1 MTEQDKEQLKLEID
15 HIFDS
20 GANELRIYDMVINF
34 IDSRYKNN
42 VILSKELKKQK
53 EEIKQWLIDEDFE
66 ILAEKL

>member
-1 MTEQDKEQLKLEID
+1 MELKDKIQLKTEID

-20 GANELRIYDMVINF
+20 GTNELRIYDMVINF